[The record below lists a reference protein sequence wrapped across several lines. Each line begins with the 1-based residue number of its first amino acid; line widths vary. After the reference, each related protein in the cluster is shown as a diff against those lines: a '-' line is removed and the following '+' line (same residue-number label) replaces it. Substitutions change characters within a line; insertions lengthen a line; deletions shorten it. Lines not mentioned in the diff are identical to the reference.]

1 MRLFHTQALLPLLL
15 VRDPGQRT
23 YSEDSALRR
32 RREAERWLVD
42 LEEATSVKAA
52 LPDPL
57 AVLGAVAHRPRF
69 LDPEATRPLA
79 EPVHRGRLPLA
90 AAEPAERPK
99 GGRKRVPGEWDIASM
114 APPIKGTEET
124 KLGVIS
130 APAKRYRTDDRVGS
144 GAVTAA
150 QARARQLGPGVRLP
164 VLAQKQVCS
173 VHACWVIRAGAS
185 AKGRT
190 GLAGGYAGWAVG
202 SRCEWRRAWRSL
214 NAHWPSGSQASGRS
228 STHCSKAVKG
238 YGHCRVR

>member
-1 MRLFHTQALLPLLL
+1 M
-15 VRDPGQRT
+15 
-23 YSEDSALRR
+23 
-32 RREAERWLVD
+32 
-42 LEEATSVKAA
+42 KAA

-90 AAEPAERPK
+90 AAEPTERPK
-99 GGRKRVPGEWDIASM
+99 GGRKRAPGEWDIASM
-114 APPIKGTEET
+114 APPLKGTEET

-150 QARARQLGPGVRLP
+150 QARARRLGPGFCLN
-164 VLAQKQVCS
+164 VLARKRVCS
-173 VHACWVIRAGAS
+173 VRSCWVMRAGAS
-185 AKGRT
+185 AKGRA

-202 SRCEWRRAWRSL
+202 SRRGWRRAWRSP
-214 NAHWPSGSQASGRS
+214 NAHWPSGSQASGCS
-228 STHCSKAVKG
+228 SAHCSKAVKG